1 MKPTTPFANNV
12 HRRFRATGKV
22 VARRPV
28 TIGKEYAIGEEI
40 PETALEPRSR
50 WMLWEQGNIDTPEP
64 EEPSEDEL
72 ERLTAPAQSA
82 SQAVPGERVQ
92 VAPPAQKSPAKQQAS
107 ARR

>member
-1 MKPTTPFANNV
+1 MKPTTPFASNIG
-12 HRRFRATGKV
+12 RRFRPQGKI

-40 PETALEPRSR
+40 PEAALNPRQR
-50 WMLWEQGNIDTPEP
+50 WMLWEQATIDTPEP

-72 ERLTAPAQSA
+72 ERLTAPAQ
-82 SQAVPGERVQ
+82 
-92 VAPPAQKSPAKQQAS
+92 VAATPPPPAKPQAKQQAS